1 MTCIPRGVSPVSPR
15 MKSIFLLGLVL
26 LLTGC
31 TSVQTKIEI
40 NAPAS
45 TVSAVLYKFDDYP
58 QWNPFIRRVDGV
70 VAEGKT
76 VNVTVQPV
84 GQAEISGETT
94 IVAATEKHLAW
105 RGSLRV
111 PGIFHGEHEFII
123 EELGPNRTLLSQSER
138 MSGLIIP
145 FYDFKPTA
153 AGFVAMNSA
162 LKQKAEAV
170 SK

>member
-1 MTCIPRGVSPVSPR
+1 
-15 MKSIFLLGLVL
+15 MKSGFLLGLV

-31 TSVQTKIEI
+31 TSVQTQIEI
-40 NAPAS
+40 NAPAN

-58 QWNPFIRRVDGV
+58 QWNPFIRKVDGT

-84 GQAEISGETT
+84 GKAEISGDTT
-94 IVAATEKHLAW
+94 IVSATEKHLSW

-111 PGIFHGEHEFII
+111 PGIFHGEHEFVI
-123 EELGPNRTLLSQSER
+123 EELGPNRTLLYQREK

-145 FYDFKPTA
+145 FYNFKPTE
-153 AGFVAMNSA
+153 AGFVAMNNA
-162 LKQKAEAV
+162 LKQKAEDA

>member
-1 MTCIPRGVSPVSPR
+1 
-15 MKSIFLLGLVL
+15 MKSGFLLGLV

-31 TSVQTKIEI
+31 TSVQTQIEI
-40 NAPAS
+40 NAPAK
-45 TVSAVLYKFDDYP
+45 TVSAVLYKFADYP
-58 QWNPFIRRVDGV
+58 QWNPFIRKVDGT

-84 GQAEISGETT
+84 GKAEISGDTT
-94 IVAATEKHLAW
+94 IVSATEKHLSW

-111 PGIFHGEHEFII
+111 PGIFHGEHEFVI
-123 EELGPNRTLLSQSER
+123 EELGPNRTLLYQREK

-145 FYDFKPTA
+145 FYNFKPTE
-153 AGFVAMNSA
+153 AGFVAMNNA
-162 LKQKAEAV
+162 LKQKAEDA

>member
-1 MTCIPRGVSPVSPR
+1 
-15 MKSIFLLGLVL
+15 MKSGFLLSLV

-31 TSVQTKIEI
+31 TSVQTQVEI
-40 NAPAS
+40 NAPAK

-58 QWNPFIRRVDGV
+58 QWNPFIRKVDGT

-84 GQAEISGETT
+84 GKAEISGDTT
-94 IVAATEKHLAW
+94 IVSATEKHLSW

-111 PGIFHGEHEFII
+111 PGIFHGEHEFVI
-123 EELGPNRTLLSQSER
+123 EEVGPNRTLLYQREK

-145 FYDFKPTA
+145 FYDFKPTE
-153 AGFVAMNSA
+153 AGFVAMNNA
-162 LKQKAEAV
+162 LKQKAEDAGR
-170 SK
+170 